1 MTKTNPM
8 NEQAPQSGSLLDE
21 ETTSEMVAPIKRR
34 RRLNLKAAWNEM
46 WRTKKLRT
54 ISGITLAVLIA
65 GSGTG
70 GYFAFRPTPVP
81 DYEFDDLD
89 MVFDFTLLEEE
100 FNRLPVEERIAL
112 LSKLWDRMQSMD
124 TSSSV
129 LMASFAGA
137 ITGHLREQLE
147 RNMSRLMIDATDMFA
162 MEYSDVD
169 PEEREEW
176 LGNAYVRMARL
187 TEPFDPGLANRTD
200 EEILKRGRR
209 DAQREASALK
219 DGKISTEAMGGL
231 MSFAYRQGRNNGSLR
246 EQQRLAVFVRDLS
259 RELRKPPGGG
269 G

>member
-1 MTKTNPM
+1 MTETNLM
-8 NEQAPQSGSLLDE
+8 NEHSPQGGSLLDE
-21 ETTSEMVAPIKRR
+21 ETTPELVSPITRR
-34 RRLNLKAAWNEM
+34 RRPNLRGAWSVM
-46 WRTKKLRT
+46 WRTKKSRT
-54 ISGITLAVLIA
+54 ISGIMLAVVIA
-65 GSGTG
+65 GLGTG

-81 DYEFDDLD
+81 DYELDDLD

-137 ITGHLREQLE
+137 ITGQLREQLE

-162 MEYSDVD
+162 KEYSDVD
-169 PEEREEW
+169 PENREEW
-176 LGNAYVRMARL
+176 LGDAYVRMARL

-200 EEILKRGRR
+200 EEILERGRR
-209 DAQREASALK
+209 DAQRDANALK
-219 DGKISTEAMGGL
+219 DGDVSTEEMGWMMG
-231 MSFAYRQGRNNGSLR
+231 FAYRKGRNNGSLR

-259 RELRKPPGGG
+259 RELRKPPGSGG
-269 G
+269 